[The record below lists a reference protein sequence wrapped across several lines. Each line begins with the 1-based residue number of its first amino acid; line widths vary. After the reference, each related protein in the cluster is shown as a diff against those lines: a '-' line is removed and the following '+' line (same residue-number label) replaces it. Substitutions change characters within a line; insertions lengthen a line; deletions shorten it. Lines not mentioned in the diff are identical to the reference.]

1 MNYTN
6 PDDLDRR
13 DKPEDWLNSALI
25 FARALSLILRE
36 SEGVVVDLV
45 SEMKYPLD
53 LEVKKVIVFNRNSQ
67 IVIISCDDDIAEGQ
81 FVMVHDEN
89 PN

>member
-1 MNYTN
+1 MSYTN
-6 PDDLDRR
+6 PNDLDRH

-25 FARALSLILRE
+25 FARALGLILRE